1 MKNKSVSAKKNST
14 TSRAVRALRYC
25 AVPFAALFGVS
36 ASAATIVWDGGDGA
50 WDTAANWST
59 ALGAVTPN
67 PAAAPGAADAALF
80 NITGA
85 NGNETVTLGANQS
98 AGSLTFSNT
107 GTTTIKSDSSTLRYL
122 TLGSG
127 GITIDAPAG
136 AVTIG
141 DATNLTS
148 LWLAYGQTWTN
159 NSGSLLTVVNPIYN
173 GAATLTVG
181 GTGNTTISG
190 AISGSLSGA
199 GSGGVTKTGAG
210 TLTLGGNN
218 NFTGTVTVNGGTLN
232 LSGNNTSTGAVTIT
246 AGNMN
251 VTGTNAWTGPTTVNN
266 GATLQFSGASGTN
279 TGASTYTLNLGGSMI
294 VDNTTA
300 AGGNHATND
309 RIANG
314 SAFTLNGGSLIYKG
328 ADAAATNS
336 TETIGALSGIGNSTI
351 TVTFGGTNVATLTAG
366 AFTHAVGN
374 ATNLV
379 NGVNLGMDST
389 STASVARFI
398 SNAPTLVGTTAA
410 LTSGINSAVKNTQIV
425 PFLLGEATSTTG
437 GLGTA
442 SGTANTFVTYVA
454 GSGYRPL
461 NLTDEFTANTI
472 TATHNIWL
480 NTGTTVTSTAAI
492 NSLVMGGG
500 TLTITDGQTLTNS
513 SGAILFTSTGAIN
526 PSSSTGAFAF
536 AAVEP
541 QITVNSGV
549 TGTISTN
556 ITGSAGLTKSGAG
569 ILALFGSVANGY
581 TGTTTV
587 NAGTL
592 QLGKSGA
599 VQALSG
605 ALTIGSTLNSLAPVV
620 QYTGASSDMMGTGAV
635 TINSAGQLDFNG
647 KTDTIAA
654 VTINATGATGN
665 TTNIANTAG
674 LGNLII
680 TTLGITPAA
689 GFTSRI
695 NSSTGTLTLNGDV
708 TFTAAGSGQAQL
720 SGALAWGGNRT
731 FTVGA
736 GTAAD
741 YDMLIDAS
749 VSGSTFQLIK
759 SGAGTLK
766 FAPSSAAYTGGTTI
780 NAGTLR
786 LGANDVLPNTGIL
799 SIGSGANN
807 ATLDLNGFSDQI
819 QGIYFGV
826 ANAGTTSTITTG
838 LGTLTISGT
847 AGPNGHHIGTDSGS
861 AMTKIING
869 RLDFAGGSRDIA
881 NTTSVDFI
889 INAAIQ
895 NGGVIHNGGTVKYT
909 GASTYAGG
917 TTLTSGLFGVGAAS
931 AGSAGSPTS
940 GPLGTGTVTFNNN
953 GGISSDSTTARTILN
968 PIAFTTNANGTIGNA
983 TNNGALT
990 FAGGIDLNTNA
1001 HTLTLN
1007 SDVLITGTIT
1017 GSGTITKAGAGTL
1030 TITPTT
1036 SNNYTGS
1043 LIAAAGILRAGA
1055 TNAFST
1061 TGDIGASGSGTLDLN
1076 GFDVTVN
1083 NIRFIT
1089 NAAGETSSIVT
1100 GNNTL
1105 TLNGGMNQ
1113 FDSSAPG
1120 SRLISGKLKL
1130 GVGNHAI
1137 SGAGGAALTISAL
1150 ISGTDVTSAL
1160 SNSSQ
1165 IVILSNANTYQ
1176 GGTNVNGGTF
1186 RVGINSAGT
1195 APSVTSGAFGTGT
1208 LTLTSGTV
1216 SSDGTTARTVGNAIT
1231 FAGGITLGDATNT
1244 GKLTF
1249 GADVNLGANTR
1260 TLTLNS
1266 DAEISGIISNGGLTK
1281 AGTGT
1286 LTLSG
1291 NNIYTTLTTVS
1302 AGKLILSGSNASA
1315 TGGMTLSGGVTQFN
1329 SVASINGTTQNVTV
1343 TGPGAVVFG
1352 PAFETGTDIPTAL
1365 ASRIVAS
1372 STGAIATD
1380 NYASTSFDFST
1391 AGLTAA
1397 SLGAIGSVTYTG
1409 TLTPNS
1415 STYRLGGGGGTL
1427 IFTPGA
1433 GTFDSTQALVINGN
1447 SNTGTVDF
1455 GGLSKSFGAIT
1466 FAGGTAQNG
1475 TLTGTSY
1482 TVTGGTITAS
1492 LGGSGALGTASG
1504 TPTLNANNSGFSGAI
1519 NISGGTL
1526 KAVDSRS
1533 LGSGLITLSGSSPTL
1548 SLANDGT
1555 GTGLGNGSLQF
1566 INYAKANPTDTTT
1579 ASSTNSTTLAVVD
1592 GAKFAVGQTIT
1603 GTGIPDNT
1611 RVTAISVNSL
1621 TLSQPATVANGA
1633 TITPYLASNVAA
1645 TVASTITV
1653 GQFTAPAGTNTLNA
1667 VNKTLMLG
1675 TLATGAT
1682 TLTVTNSNKFGLE
1695 FTGTTTLSGTA
1706 AAGTTFSVGTANAS
1720 TEVFGLTLNGLA
1732 SDGTTSA
1739 VNDAVILT
1747 KSGAGTLLLKGANSS
1762 FGGTSGAT
1770 GQIINITDGYLAAG
1784 TDAAL
1789 GVTGAT
1795 GNLVQISAN
1804 NATKGFLA
1812 TGTFSTDRTFKLNAA
1827 ANGLDVTQG
1836 NTLTLSTA
1844 FALSAVTNGLQKN
1857 DIGTLELS
1865 NNNST
1870 MTTGNF
1876 VVSQGVLKISNA
1888 NAVGAA
1894 GTTASGFTQ
1903 VAASTHAAIQLNGT
1917 SGSPLSIGEYFK
1929 IAGYGMN
1936 NGGAIQAVGGGTST
1950 ITGSL
1955 DLTADGSFGAA
1966 TGSTLTL
1973 STTSVFPVT
1982 GAPAGGNAV
1991 NIVGGGTVNLLS
2003 TIGAN
2008 TNGLTFSG
2016 TGTGN
2021 FNFNAASQF
2030 NRALTVNGGYTVN
2043 LLGSNAFKQTGAG
2056 LQTGFTVNGSTVVF
2070 DNVTGAA
2077 VANRLGGSTGSVPS
2091 LSRATLTL
2099 TGGGAVGEA
2108 LGALTLGSGL
2118 TTLNTSGSNAGN
2130 ILSFLSQAAR
2140 NGGAVVNVNSTGSS
2154 SVRFATTSP
2163 ALTPATTGILNGW
2176 FVGSDFAT
2184 IAGGAANTAVTAFT
2198 GYANGDLGAVGTT
2211 TATVKP
2217 NGAQTTV
2224 TTRTI
2229 NALNLT
2235 SSVGVTI
2242 GTGQTLTLTAGGL
2255 INDGG
2260 GNISG
2265 GFLTPGAELI
2275 AKYVTDGSISSSI
2288 TSGQSLTKLGA
2299 GNLTLSATAD
2309 TQFTVGSTQNSYTGT
2324 TFINEGTLTLDGGNN
2339 TLNVNR
2345 IMVLNGG
2352 TLALGSN
2359 NQYVG
2364 NFTSNTTAALGYGG
2378 SGGNVSGTGT
2388 FTTNAANG
2396 TFAGNL
2402 GWNGTTAT
2410 ALNFVKAGANTLT
2423 LTNSNSTTGA
2433 ISVIGGGLTL
2443 RDDGSLLGIAS
2454 LAIKNA
2460 TLTLDNGSAV
2470 SVSKDVADRVK
2481 NTAAITMDGGTISYQ
2496 GRVGFNS
2503 AESLGDVTVN
2513 SGQAAISSIQGATGV
2528 NSAQLT
2534 LASLTRNTGATV
2546 NLQRTLPANT
2556 NNLGLIGST
2565 PRIVVTAGQTTT
2577 GGIVPGVFFAERD
2590 FVGYAPDLG
2599 FGRLGTAGFPA
2610 YYTTSASV
2618 SLASSPSTGNVKLAL
2633 SGAVGS
2639 GGQTINALNAD
2650 VYDVTFAGA
2659 NDVLTLTSG
2668 MYMNMQSHSIGTTAV
2683 RGVLT
2688 SGSSEL
2694 FLNAWHNS
2702 GSGVTVHSKITGT
2715 NMLVMSS
2722 DGNGGNPPFRLTNSA
2737 NDYTGGTVV
2746 NSGLG
2751 ITSILTLDNAVSA
2764 VYVPNATT
2772 PANGLVLN
2780 NSQAIMSV
2788 SQGQI
2793 GSSNIVTLNGAS
2805 TLTLF
2810 GNNTLAGL
2818 VINSNGG
2825 TGAPTVNPGGSL
2837 TLTGNITSTPSNVAV
2852 TPVIGVAANGGN
2864 LNFGGA
2870 TRTVTVNAYTEGTY
2884 TNGAT
2889 LVGLNIVA
2897 PIQNGSL
2904 TKEGA
2909 GLLQLSATVT
2919 PQYSGTTTINAGAIQ
2934 ATTTT
2939 AFSPFS
2945 PVSLANTAGVL
2956 LDLNSQANTIG
2967 SLTGGG
2973 TTGGNVAVLSTTALT
2988 LGGDN
2993 TSPTAFLGNIIGN
3006 GAGTLTKIGSGTQ
3019 ILAGTNTITGTITVR
3034 NGTLQ
3039 IGNAT
3044 VGTLNGTTGN
3054 ALTFNGTGTFN
3065 VSEASGVSQGMG
3077 ALNFTAGN
3085 GTVQSTNNGGSSF
3098 LTFTSRARTAG
3109 GTANFVVTNG
3119 TNGTDNKIVL
3129 TGTSANSFIDQGTFF
3144 QGGAYAWYDSTS
3156 YVRAIQYTGSPD
3168 TGTATSSGVASLANA
3183 THQQITGSI
3192 TAQNTATF
3200 TTFNISGSS
3209 NLTLASGQTV
3219 TLNGLLKTG
3228 NNAATISG
3236 GLGLT
3241 TAAEFVIR
3249 TNEASD
3255 ALTISTPILGGNALT
3270 KAGAGTLTLSAPN
3283 TYTGTTTVNQGTL
3296 ALRGGMNAL
3305 VVNTAMVVQN
3315 GGTLDLG
3322 GNSQYIGAL
3331 TSAGTFEGNGGTIT
3345 GNGGTFTTNGSSTTF
3360 GGNFTGSVNLTKA
3373 GTGTM
3378 TLSSA
3383 SDTTGAVNIIGTGLT
3398 LKDGGAFT
3406 GSTGV
3411 NVKFSTFT
3419 IDNTGTKN
3427 MTDRVSNAAPITLDG
3442 GTVTFNGR
3450 AAFNSTETL
3459 GAVTASSGVSSISAT
3474 IGTGGSAELTLTSLT
3489 RNTGAELWF
3498 NRGNSTSLGL
3508 VGNNP
3513 RIIVTGGPTGNLAPI
3528 NGVVPGAFTNANGDN
3543 YHMVG
3548 YVPGLGFGAFGTTGF
3563 PTYYSGLAGA
3573 TSTSNVSGG
3582 GAVNA
3587 GGQTINSLGGSAQ
3600 ANVTFANATDLLTIN
3615 SGMTVMQ
3622 VTTWGTT
3629 ALRGKVTSGT
3639 QELFIMHRDGNAT
3652 PDPIVHSVI
3661 ADKGPNPSDKVSLIV
3676 HTPRQDRGY
3685 YVHLTAAN
3693 TYSGGTFVNGGVS
3706 GAGGISLDATTDG
3719 TVVIPAGGLTINDNG
3734 LVEMTGFQGQIDSS
3748 NVVTINGGGQLNLMG
3763 TNTLAGIV
3771 FNSIGG
3777 TTQPKVTPYN
3787 TITAGSSNALATYGV
3802 KTGTLFIT
3810 GNITSNPSNVAVTPL
3825 IDGGILDFNAS
3836 TNHTITVDQL
3846 YTNPAATPAALPS
3859 VVGLNISAVIQG
3871 IGAGFTKQGVGYLQL
3886 SGANTYTGGTTVSA
3900 GTLVA
3905 QAANN
3910 LSATAPLTVNGGGS
3924 FSMVNGAAVTTY
3936 VTAAL
3941 TLGARSNLTF
3951 DWAGGSVDKLT
3962 STAAATAPSS
3972 NVGISINPTSS
3983 PSGTGLQL
3991 LAAPSGLTSSG
4002 TNYFLANNTNYTATL
4017 TQSDTSVTIGS
4028 YAAAAPLTSAYW
4040 IGGQVTNA
4048 LGAMAFSSGTASN
4061 WAKDAA
4067 GTSAGGVVPGLATN
4081 VYFSTTSGA
4090 TEQSNVVL
4098 GNSMTVNSLTFSDTT
4113 PVTIGADGS
4122 YLTLYSSGTAASS
4135 AISANESA
4143 IINAKVVLGSN
4154 QTWTVASTKTLTV
4167 GGDVSGTSGLTKDG
4181 TGKLIL
4187 SGTDTYNGATI
4198 VNAGTL
4204 LVSGSISGSAVTV
4217 KSGGTLG
4224 TQSGVGGGTTGSV
4237 SVLSGGTLAPG
4248 ASTGLMTVNG
4258 NLTIAS
4264 GGIFAAEVN
4273 TVATPG
4279 SPVAGTEY
4287 DRVSV
4292 AGTVNLT
4299 ASTLSLSGTYAG
4311 ANGSDSF
4318 YLILNDGTD
4327 LVTGTFSGLAEG
4339 ASINI
4344 GAQYF
4349 NITYVANGDSGS
4361 VANDVALIAVPEPGA
4376 AVSLLGG
4383 LGLLLGARRRR
4394 RA

>member
-1 MKNKSVSAKKNST
+1 MKNKSVSAKKNTT

-36 ASAATIVWDGGDGA
+36 ASAATIIWDGVDGDWG
-50 WDTAANWST
+50 TAANWST
-59 ALGAVTPN
+59 APGATTPN

-80 NITGA
+80 NITGV
-85 NGNETVTLGANQS
+85 NGNESVTLAANQS
-98 AGSLTFSNT
+98 AGSLTFNNT
-107 GTTTIKSDSSTLRYL
+107 GTTTIKSDSTTLRYL

-127 GITIDAPAG
+127 GITIGATAG

-159 NSGSLLTVVNPIYN
+159 NSGSLFTVVNPIYN

-181 GTGNTTISG
+181 GSGNTTISG
-190 AISGSLSGA
+190 AIAGTFSGA

-218 NFTGTVTVNGGTLN
+218 NFTGAVSVTGGTMLIN
-232 LSGNNTSTGAVTIT
+232 
-246 AGNMN
+246 
-251 VTGTNAWTGPTTVNN
+251 GTNAWTGASTVDN

-279 TGASTYTLNLGGSMI
+279 TGASAYTLKLGGSMI

-300 AGGNHATND
+300 AGGNNNA
-309 RIANG
+309 RIADG

-366 AFTHAVGN
+366 AFTHAAGN
-374 ATNLV
+374 ATHLV
-379 NGVNLGMDST
+379 NGLNLGMDST

-398 SNAPTLVGTTAA
+398 SSTPTLVGTTAA

-425 PFLLGEATSTTG
+425 PFLLGEATSSTG

-461 NLTDEFTANTI
+461 NLTDEFTANAI
-472 TATHNIWL
+472 TAGHNIWL
-480 NTGTTVTSTAAI
+480 NTGTTPTNTAAI

-500 TLTITDGQTLTNS
+500 TLNINDGQTLTNT
-513 SGAILFTSTGAIN
+513 SGAILFSTTSAIN
-526 PSSSTGAFAF
+526 PTGTTGAFAF

-541 QITVNSGV
+541 QITVNSSV

-569 ILALFGSVANGY
+569 TLLLSGSVANAY

-605 ALTIGSTLNSLAPVV
+605 ALTIGSTLTSLAPVV

-647 KTDTIAA
+647 KTDTIGA

-674 LGNLII
+674 LGNL
-680 TTLGITPAA
+680 TVGSTGTVLTITPAA

-695 NSSTGTLTLNGDV
+695 DTGTGTLTLGGNV
-708 TFTAAGSGQAQL
+708 TFTAATTGQARI
-720 SGALAWGGNRT
+720 SGNVSWGGNRT
-731 FTVGA
+731 FNVGA
-736 GTAAD
+736 GTGAD
-741 YDMLIDAS
+741 YDMLVDATIA
-749 VSGSTFQLIK
+749 GGAFQLIK
-759 SGAGTLK
+759 SGTGVLK
-766 FAPSSAAYTGGTTI
+766 LSSASNSYTGMVLNDGTI
-780 NAGTLR
+780 R
-786 LGANDVLPNTGIL
+786 LGATGALPTTTL
-799 SIGSGANN
+799 TIGAGGTSGN
-807 ATLDLNGFSDQI
+807 LDLNGFNASVGQI
-819 QGIYFGV
+819 YYASSSGSS
-826 ANAGTTSTITTG
+826 ALTTG
-838 LGTLTISGT
+838 LGTLTVTGTSQANGGNINGDSGAAMSKLISGKVNLAPT
-847 AGPNGHHIGTDSGS
+847 GSSTTPNVITIGNNGSGAFTVSATISGGALEQVQGTILFSGPNTHSSTKLSG
-861 AMTKIING
+861 
-869 RLDFAGGSRDIA
+869 
-881 NTTSVDFI
+881 
-889 INAAIQ
+889 
-895 NGGVIHNGGTVKYT
+895 GGV
-909 GASTYAGG
+909 
-917 TTLTSGLFGVGAAS
+917 FQVGAAS
-931 AGSAGSPTS
+931 AGLANAPSS
-940 GPLGTGTVTFNNN
+940 GPLGTGTVTFNN
-953 GGISSDSTTARTILN
+953 GVISSDGTTARTILN
-968 PIAFTTNANGTIGNA
+968 PVAFTAATGATFGNA
-983 TNNGALT
+983 TNNGTLT
-990 FAGGIDLNTNA
+990 FAGGMDLNTNG
-1001 HTLTLN
+1001 HTVTVN
-1007 SDVLITGTIT
+1007 SAALITGTIT

-1055 TNAFST
+1055 TDAFST
-1061 TGDIGASGSGTLDLN
+1061 TGDIGVSGSGTVDLN

-1100 GNNTL
+1100 GSNTL

-1165 IVILSNANTYQ
+1165 IVILTNANTYQ

-1186 RVGINSAGT
+1186 RVGISSTGT
-1195 APSVTSGAFGTGT
+1195 APSVTNGAFGTGT

-1231 FAGGITLGDATNT
+1231 FAGGITIGDATNT

-1249 GADVNLGANTR
+1249 GAGVNLGANTR

-1266 DAEISGIISNGGLTK
+1266 DAEFSGIISNGGLTK

-1302 AGKLILSGSNASA
+1302 AGRLILTGNNASA

-1329 SVASINGTTQNVTV
+1329 SVDSINGTIQNVTV
-1343 TGPGAVVFG
+1343 TGPGAIVFG
-1352 PAFETGTDIPTAL
+1352 SAFETGTDIPTAL

-1380 NYASTSFDFST
+1380 NYSSTNFDFST

-1397 SLGAIGSVTYTG
+1397 SLGAVGNVTYTG
-1409 TLTPNS
+1409 TLTPNGT
-1415 STYRLGGGGGTL
+1415 TYRLGGGGGTL
-1427 IFTPGA
+1427 TFTPGG
-1433 GTFDSTQALVINGN
+1433 GTFDNTQALVIGGN

-1455 GGLSKSFGAIT
+1455 GGLSKTFGAIT
-1466 FAGGTAQNG
+1466 FAGGTATNG

-1482 TVTGGTITAS
+1482 SGTGGTVLAS
-1492 LGGSGALGTASG
+1492 LSGSGAFTATSG
-1504 TPTLNANNSGFSGAI
+1504 TTTLNGNSSGYSGAI
-1519 NISGGTL
+1519 GINASATL
-1526 KAVDSRS
+1526 KAVSSGS
-1533 LGSGLITLSGSSPTL
+1533 LGTSIVTINNTGI
-1548 SLANDGT
+1548 LALTSDGT
-1555 GTGLGNGSLQF
+1555 GTGLGNGKLEN
-1566 INYAKANPTDTTT
+1566 INYGN
-1579 ASSTNSTTLAVVD
+1579 AVVLS
-1592 GAKFAVGQTIT
+1592 GAAQTIT
-1603 GTGIPDNT
+1603 
-1611 RVTAISVNSL
+1611 L
-1621 TLSQPATVANGA
+1621 
-1633 TITPYLASNVAA
+1633 
-1645 TVASTITV
+1645 
-1653 GQFTAPAGTNTLNA
+1653 GQLTAPAGTNTLNA
-1667 VNKTLMLG
+1667 VNKTLQLG

-1732 SDGTTSA
+1732 SDVTTSA

-1747 KSGAGTLLLKGANSS
+1747 KSGAGTLLLKGTNST

-1804 NATKGFLA
+1804 NAAKGFLA

-1836 NTLTLSTA
+1836 NTLTLTTP

-1894 GTTASGFTQ
+1894 GTTTNSFTQ

-1955 DLTADGSFGAA
+1955 DLTADGSLGAA

-1973 STTSVFPVT
+1973 STTSVFPVS
-1982 GAPAGGNAV
+1982 GAPAGGSSA

-2008 TNGLTFSG
+2008 TNGLAFYG

-2030 NRALTVNGGYTVN
+2030 NRALSVNGGYTVN

-2056 LQTGFTVNGSTVVF
+2056 LNTGFTVNGSTVVF

-2077 VANRLGGSTGSVPS
+2077 VANRLGGATGSVPN

-2140 NGGAVVNVNSTGSS
+2140 NGGAVVNVNSTGNS

-2163 ALTPATTGILNGW
+2163 ALTPVNTGILNGW
-2176 FVGSDFAT
+2176 FVGSEFAT
-2184 IAGGAANTAVTAFT
+2184 HGGNNTAIAAFT
-2198 GYANGDLGAVGTT
+2198 GYTNGDLGAVGTT

-2217 NGAQTTV
+2217 SGTQTTV

-2235 SSVGVTI
+2235 STIGVTI
-2242 GTGQTLTLTAGGL
+2242 GSGQILTLTAGGL

-2260 GNISG
+2260 GDITG
-2265 GFLTPGAELI
+2265 GSLTPGAELI

-2288 TSGQSLTKLGA
+2288 TSAQSLTKLGA
-2299 GNLTLSATAD
+2299 GKLTLSAVPQS
-2309 TQFTVGSTQNSYTGT
+2309 QFVVTSAQNTYTGT
-2324 TFINEGTLTLDGGNN
+2324 TTINEGILALTGGNN

-2345 IMVLNGG
+2345 TMVLNGG

-2364 NFTSNTTAALGYGG
+2364 SFTSNTTAALGYGG

-2388 FTTNAANG
+2388 LTTNGANG

-2402 GWNGTTAT
+2402 GWDGAAAT
-2410 ALNFVKAGANTLT
+2410 ALNFVKAGSNTLT

-2454 LAIKNA
+2454 LAIRNA
-2460 TLTLDNGSAV
+2460 TLTLDNGSNVNA
-2470 SVSKDVADRVK
+2470 SKDVADRVK
-2481 NTAAITMDGGTISYQ
+2481 NTAAITMDGGLITYQ

-2503 AESLGDVTVN
+2503 AESLGAVTVN
-2513 SGQAAISSIQGATGV
+2513 SGQASFSAIQGATGV

-2534 LASLTRNTGATV
+2534 LASLTRSTGAVV
-2546 NLQRTLPANT
+2546 NLQRLNPTNT
-2556 NNLGLIGST
+2556 SNLGLIGST
-2565 PRIVVTAGQTTT
+2565 PRIVVTDGQTTV

-2590 FVGYAPDLG
+2590 FVGYAPGLG
-2599 FGRLGTAGFPA
+2599 FGRLGTVGFPA

-2618 SLASSPSTGNVKLAL
+2618 SLASSPSTGNVKLAV
-2633 SGAVGS
+2633 SGAVAS

-2668 MYMNMQSHSIGTTAV
+2668 MYTNMQSHSIGTTAV

-2764 VYVPNATT
+2764 VYVPNATV

-2805 TLTLF
+2805 TLTMF
-2810 GNNTLAGL
+2810 GNNSLAGL

-2825 TGAPTVNPGGSL
+2825 TGVPTVNPGGSL
-2837 TLTGNITSTPSNVAV
+2837 TLTGDITSTPSNVAV

-2864 LNFGGA
+2864 LNFGGV

-2884 TNGAT
+2884 TNGAA

-2897 PIQNGSL
+2897 PIQNGGL
-2904 TKEGA
+2904 TKTGS
-2909 GLLQLSATVT
+2909 GILQLSATVT
-2919 PQYSGTTTINAGAIQ
+2919 PQYSGTTTITTGAIQ
-2934 ATTTT
+2934 ATTGT

-2973 TTGGNVAVLSTTALT
+2973 TTGGNVAVLGTTALT

-3019 ILAGTNTITGTITVR
+3019 ILAGTNTITGLITVR

-3039 IGNAT
+3039 IGNAL
-3044 VGTLNGTTGN
+3044 VGSLNGTTGN

-3085 GTVQSTNNGGSSF
+3085 GTVQSTNNGGNSF
-3098 LTFTSRARTAG
+3098 LTFTSRARSAG

-3119 TNGTDNKIVL
+3119 TNGTENKIVL
-3129 TGTSANSFIDQGTFF
+3129 TGTTANTFIDQGTFF
-3144 QGGAYAWYDSTS
+3144 QGGAYAWYDTAS
-3156 YVRAIQYTGSPD
+3156 YVRGIQYTGSPD
-3168 TGTATSSGVASLANA
+3168 TGTATSSGAASLANA

-3200 TTFNISGSS
+3200 TTFNISGNSDV
-3209 NLTLASGQTV
+3209 TLASGQTM

-3241 TAAEFVIR
+3241 TAAEFVVS

-3270 KAGAGTLTLSAPN
+3270 KTGAGTLTLSAPN
-3283 TYTGTTTVNQGTL
+3283 TYTGTTTINQGTL

-3322 GNSQYIGAL
+3322 GNSQYVGAL

-3345 GNGGTFTTNGSSTTF
+3345 GTGGTFTTNGSSTTF
-3360 GGNFTGSVNLTKA
+3360 AGNFTGSVSLTKA

-3383 SDTTGAVNIIGTGLT
+3383 SDTTGTINIIGTGLT
-3398 LKDGGAFT
+3398 LRDGGAFT

-3411 NVKFSTFT
+3411 NVKSSTFT

-3427 MTDRVSNAAPITLDG
+3427 MTDRVNNAAPITLDDG
-3442 GTVTFNGR
+3442 NVFFNGR

-3489 RNTGAELWF
+3489 RSTGAELWF

-3639 QELFIMHRDGNAT
+3639 QELFIMHRDGNTT

-3719 TVVIPAGGLTINDNG
+3719 TVVIPAGGLTINNNG
-3734 LVEMTGFQGQIDSS
+3734 LVEVTGFQGQIDSS

-3771 FNSIGG
+3771 FNSNGG

-3910 LSATAPLTVNGGGS
+3910 LPTTGNLTVNSGGS
-3924 FSMVNGAAVTTY
+3924 FSMVNSAAVTTY

-3941 TLGARSNLTF
+3941 NLAARSNLTF

-3962 STAAATAPSS
+3962 STAAATAPSG
-3972 NVGISINPTSS
+3972 NVGISINPTAS

-4048 LGAMAFSSGTASN
+4048 LSAMAFSSGTASN
-4061 WAKDAA
+4061 WAKDTA
-4067 GTSAGGVVPGLATN
+4067 GTTAGGVVPGLAAN

-4122 YLTLYSSGTAASS
+4122 YLTLYSSGTGTSS
-4135 AISANESA
+4135 AISANQTA
-4143 IINAKVVLGSN
+4143 VINAKVVLGSN

-4224 TQSGVGGGTTGSV
+4224 TQSGTGGGTTGSV

-4311 ANGSDSF
+4311 ANGSDTF

-4327 LVTGTFSGLAEG
+4327 AVTGTFSGLAEG
-4339 ASINI
+4339 ASVNI

-4349 NITYVANGDSGS
+4349 NITYTANGDLGS
-4361 VANDVALIAVPEPGA
+4361 IGNDVALTAVPEPGA

-4383 LGLLLGARRRR
+4383 LGLLLGIRRRR